1 MIKSFDDLLANPL
14 AVQYFHEFVKT
25 RVCEENILFWMEVQD
40 FKNFG
45 FHCDR
50 KHKST
55 EPAKRIYGNFILF
68 FLFI

>member
-45 FHCDR
+45 FQPDNIL
-50 KHKST
+50 KSKK
-55 EPAKRIYGNFILF
+55 PAKRIYCNL
-68 FLFI
+68 